1 MAQCTLTVCPFARPS
16 LQSPDDFPCPLPGP
30 PEPAVNTIEFLQI
43 SSAVVPDREA
53 LVDFGGANKRYT
65 YAEMYPQVVRLA
77 NALQGLGIERGQ
89 KIATVA
95 LNSADLVITYYACAM
110 LGVTFVPLNYRAKDE
125 ELIYMLNTS
134 QAVAVFVSERYLELV
149 ERIRPSLEYTQHYI
163 AYDAR
168 ATAYTE
174 FSRLLADASDE
185 EPWVEVNDED
195 ATIIIFTSGT
205 TAMPKGVQLTYLDM
219 TAYVTNQNPADPEI
233 HEKVLVSAPFFHVAG
248 ATTMMLAIWSGRTLV
263 ILPQFSPESWLEAVQ
278 QEGATHAFVVPTM
291 LKRII
296 EHPDFEKY
304 DISSMRQITYGA
316 APMPYEV
323 VTKAAEILTPKGV
336 GLINAY
342 GQTESTATLTYL
354 APEDHDLS
362 TDRETKLRRLRSV
375 GRPMPDVEIAI
386 MDERN
391 NPLPQ
396 GQEGEICVRSNRVM
410 KGYYKQEDATST
422 AIIDGWLHTG
432 DVGMIDEGGYLFITG
447 RKKDLIIRGGENI
460 SPGEIENVL
469 EEHPAIDQAAV
480 IGVPDV
486 EWGEVV
492 KAILVLKPGQKLS
505 VRDVVDYAKSRLASF
520 KAPQYVAVIDDMPR
534 NVMGKILKTDLRKL
548 YGTPTNENIDL

>member
-1 MAQCTLTVCPFARPS
+1 M
-16 LQSPDDFPCPLPGP
+16 
-30 PEPAVNTIEFLQI
+30 NTIEFLQI

-53 LVDFGGANKRYT
+53 LVDFGGAGKRYT
-65 YAEMYPQVVRLA
+65 YADMYPAVVRLA

-89 KIATVA
+89 KVA
-95 LNSADLVITYYACAM
+95 AMAVNSADFVISYYACAM
-110 LGVTFVPLNYRAKDE
+110 IGVTYVPLNYRAKDE
-125 ELIYMLNTS
+125 ELTYMLNAS
-134 QAVAVFVSERYLELV
+134 QAAALFVSERYMDIV
-149 ERIRPSLEYTQHYI
+149 ERIRPTLEFTQHFI

-168 ATAYTE
+168 ATGYHTYQA
-174 FSRLLADASDE
+174 LLDNAGDD
-185 EPWVEVNDED
+185 EPWVEIDDSD

-219 TAYVTNQNPADPEI
+219 TAYVTNQNPADPDL

-248 ATTMMLAIWSGRTLV
+248 ATTMMMSIWSGRTLV
-263 ILPQFSPESWLEAVQ
+263 ILPAFSPDAWLKAVE
-278 QEGATHAFVVPTM
+278 QEGATHAFLVPTM
-291 LKRII
+291 LKRIM
-296 EHPDFEKY
+296 EVPDFDKH
-304 DISSMRQITYGA
+304 DISTMQQITYGA

-323 VTKAAEILTPKGV
+323 VTKACDVFSPRGI

-342 GQTESTATLTYL
+342 GQTESTATLTFL

-362 TDRETKLRRLRSV
+362 TDREKKLARLRSV
-375 GRPMPDVEIAI
+375 GRPMPDVEIGI

-391 NPLPQ
+391 NRLPD
-396 GQEGEICVRSNRVM
+396 GQEGEICVRSSRVM

-432 DVGMIDEGGYLFITG
+432 DVGKIDEGGYLFITG

-469 EEHPAIDQAAV
+469 EDHPAIDQAAV
-480 IGVPDV
+480 IGVEDV

-492 KAILVLKPGQKLS
+492 KAILVLTPGSKVTVKEL
-505 VRDVVDYAKSRLASF
+505 VDFSKSRLASF

-534 NVMGKILKTDLRKL
+534 NVMGKILKNDLRKL
-548 YGTPTNENIDL
+548 YGTPTNDNVEA